1 MQDWAGLG
9 IDLRGRTSGN
19 VKTLCPRCSHLRKKK
34 KDPCLSVDVDQGLW
48 HCFNCDWSG
57 TVHERDGYGSRPR
70 PTPPPVYVRPDYAP
84 GDGALHPTAAEWLQS
99 RGITEAVWI
108 RNRLG
113 YLQNAIAFPYYRAG
127 EVVNI
132 KHRGRGKKFWMVA
145 DAELTLYGLD
155 DIAPGEPL
163 VWVEGEMDKLAV
175 DVAGIAACVSVP
187 NGAPAPGSKDYARH
201 FAYLDPLRPVLDAT
215 ARHIIAVDND
225 APGRTLADELIRR
238 LGPERCWA
246 VTWPSG
252 CKDANDVL
260 LQHGSAELARAI
272 AEARPVP
279 MAGLFEVGDLYDAV
293 YDLYEHGLD
302 GGEDPGSTKLAPFY
316 RVKPGLWTLVTGIPG
331 HGKSAILDW
340 IMVNLAR
347 RVGWQFAICSPE
359 NQPLAR
365 HIGQLAQIWS
375 GRPFGLGPHR
385 RMTPE
390 QLAEALA
397 LLHEHFL
404 FLLPED
410 DEGYTVDGILR
421 LARAAVYRRGIRGFV
436 IDPWNEL
443 EHTRPAGMSETEHTS
458 QVLTKIRRFARAHG
472 VHVWIVAHPTKLIKD
487 AKGTYPVPTPYDVSG
502 SAHFRNK
509 ADMALSVWRD
519 VNDERAAT
527 EVHIQKVR
535 FRESGQIGMVEL
547 FYDKLTGRYVDY
559 GPVTHQYD
567 KRDLWDEEDE

>member
-1 MQDWAGLG
+1 MADWAALG
-9 IDLRGRTSGN
+9 VDVRGRVSGE
-19 VKTLCPRCSHLRKKK
+19 VKTLCPRCSHTRSNTR
-34 KDPCLSVDVDQGLW
+34 DRCLSVNLDEGLW
-48 HCFNCDWSG
+48 HCHHCDWSG
-57 TVHERDGYGSRPR
+57 TVNERDGYGSRPR
-70 PTPPPVYVRPDYAP
+70 PAPPKPYARPDYEP
-84 GDGALHPTAAEWLQS
+84 VDGALHPAAVEWLTS

-108 RNRLG
+108 RNRIG
-113 YLQNAIAFPYYRAG
+113 YLQNAIAFPYYRG
-127 EVVNI
+127 GDVVNI

-145 DAELTLYGLD
+145 DAELTLYGLN

-175 DVAGIAACVSVP
+175 DVAGVTACVSIP
-187 NGAPAPGSKDYARH
+187 NGAPAPGSRDYARH
-201 FAYLDPLRPVLDAT
+201 FAYLEPLRSTLDGA

-238 LGPERCWA
+238 LGPERCWS
-246 VTWPSG
+246 VTWPAG

-260 LQHGSAELARAI
+260 LQHGADGLARALQ
-272 AEARPVP
+272 AARPVP
-279 MAGLFEVGDLYDAV
+279 MAGLFEVADLHDAV
-293 YDLYEHGLD
+293 YDLYEHGMD
-302 GGEDPGSTKLAPFY
+302 GGEDPGSAKLAPY
-316 RVKPGLWTLVTGIPG
+316 YKVKPGLWTLVTGIPG
-331 HGKSAILDW
+331 HGKSALLDW

-375 GRPFGLGPHR
+375 GRPFGPGPQR

-390 QLAEALA
+390 ELGEALA

-472 VHVWIVAHPTKLIKD
+472 VHVWVVAHPTKLIKD

-547 FYDKLTGRYVDY
+547 FYDAVTGRYVDF
-559 GPVTHQYD
+559 GPVTHHYD
-567 KRDLWDEEDE
+567 RDPWEE